1 VTSPTA
7 TPAATS
13 HEVAARLVAALDK
26 LPTRP
31 KSRTAIAAAL
41 APTVTALIA
50 EADAARAASTTTLE
64 TTR

>member
-1 VTSPTA
+1 MSIPTSTSPAVTSP
-7 TPAATS
+7 
-13 HEVAARLVAALDK
+13 EVTARLVAALDK

-50 EADAARAASTTTLE
+50 EATAAASTTLE
-64 TTR
+64 GAKR